1 MNFPSAAVVV
11 VVFGVGCGRWAVRLV
26 SWLSHN
32 NYRCQDA
39 LGTAGALRLL
49 LTQLTIALSAA
60 QPPAAEEEKEVGRGS
75 GQWVVALEEP
85 QLDVKAKAVAEV
97 LQALANL
104 SFKHYA
110 NQVGGVCTYVVR
122 PKPSCR

>member
-1 MNFPSAAVVV
+1 MNFPSAVVV
-11 VVFGVGCGRWAVRLV
+11 VLVFCVGCGRWAVRVV

-60 QPPAAEEEKEVGRGS
+60 QPPAAEEGKEKGRGS

-85 QLDVKAKAVAEV
+85 LDGKAKAVAEV